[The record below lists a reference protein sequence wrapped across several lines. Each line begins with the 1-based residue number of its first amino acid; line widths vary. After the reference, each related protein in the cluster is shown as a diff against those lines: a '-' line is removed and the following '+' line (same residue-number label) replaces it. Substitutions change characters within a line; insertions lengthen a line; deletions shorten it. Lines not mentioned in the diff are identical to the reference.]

1 MNMPKVPGLSGGLP
15 EGALI
20 EWRGSQWRIVWRD
33 GTRAVLRREEDGA
46 LATVRIEEDAHDET
60 PCGQ

>member
-1 MNMPKVPGLSGGLP
+1 MNMPKVPGLSARLP

-20 EWRGSQWRIVWRD
+20 SWRGSQWRIVWRD
-33 GTRAVLRREEDGA
+33 RTRAVLQREEDGA
-46 LATVRIEEDAHDET
+46 LATVRIEEDGRHET